1 MNAFSHNQDKEYFLC
16 MIMPAKNVE
25 KYVYEAIV
33 SYISHDRDDILLIV
47 IDDHSSD
54 NTFNICSQ
62 LQSENSS
69 KILLKKNISS
79 GKVNAIN
86 YGFSLASASYYKFVD
101 ADDVLKE
108 VFWEMLSR
116 NSLKNFSFVHP
127 FETVTEQLAKI
138 SLLPMPHQSITS
150 NKKNIKNLILLPKV
164 AWTFYKD
171 DISEMFPIPY
181 GIQFEDIWLSLYTY
195 AKNIN
200 IINETTPAYLYRQ
213 HEGQT
218 YGNIKNIN
226 EERTIFRYGRI
237 YSSLKVIENNPIFK
251 KYKNE
256 LLSSKVIALFML
268 RKVSYKIIFLKCG
281 LFIALKHIF
290 LRDFKLAYES
300 FRSVVWRLRKI
311 SVILRK

>member
-1 MNAFSHNQDKEYFLC
+1 
-16 MIMPAKNVE
+16 
-25 KYVYEAIV
+25 
-33 SYISHDRDDILLIV
+33 
-47 IDDHSSD
+47 
-54 NTFNICSQ
+54 
-62 LQSENSS
+62 
-69 KILLKKNISS
+69 
-79 GKVNAIN
+79 
-86 YGFSLASASYYKFVD
+86 
-101 ADDVLKE
+101 
-108 VFWEMLSR
+108 MLSR

-164 AWTFYKD
+164 AWTF
-171 DISEMFPIPY
+171 
-181 GIQFEDIWLSLYTY
+181 Y

-268 RKVSYKIIFLKCG
+268 RKVSYKIIF
-281 LFIALKHIF
+281 
-290 LRDFKLAYES
+290 
-300 FRSVVWRLRKI
+300 
-311 SVILRK
+311 